1 MNDQSVSGEL
11 PFGVRAGVAEDEHV
25 HAPPPLH
32 SGVIFAGEAHAVLE
46 RFHRLPAIV
55 LRLVAGVVEEN
66 DALVVQHVEAV

>member
-32 SGVIFAGEAHAVLE
+32 SVLE
-46 RFHRLPAIV
+46 HRENYKGLIK
-55 LRLVAGVVEEN
+55 GKTVVIY
-66 DALVVQHVEAV
+66 